1 MTYMNKEYRNYLRK
15 VKEDLPKNCKHLF
28 WVELKE
34 KRLRKVFIA
43 KKDATIVAY
52 DLAIPF

>member
-1 MTYMNKEYRNYLRK
+1 MNKEYRNYLRK

-43 KKDATIVAY
+43 KKDATTVAY